1 MAKGTKMSEQRTNAK
16 AWLEGAIAGF
26 KASNDCGVNGSTISD
41 TEEIKECLPENPY
54 EQGADEK
61 DRGNTSIDIDAII
74 EATCDTTLKQHRV
87 VIYRCSICGII
98 SCSTNPYLDE
108 NRRRYVCGKC
118 IHQSIHEEWK
128 HRRQ

>member
-1 MAKGTKMSEQRTNAK
+1 MNA
-16 AWLEGAIAGF
+16 ERI
-26 KASNDCGVNGSTISD
+26 
-41 TEEIKECLPENPY
+41 
-54 EQGADEK
+54 ADEL
-61 DRGNTSIDIDAII
+61 DHGNTSIDIDAIL

-87 VIYRCSICGII
+87 VIYRCSMCGIV

-108 NRRRYVCGKC
+108 NRLRYVCGKC